1 MTQGFAPQI
10 IDVLW
15 LGEDRAAI
23 KAGVGDGIAYR
34 LVDRAEGE
42 RIAVQL
48 ATDLRERP

>member
-1 MTQGFAPQI
+1 MTQGFIPQI

-15 LGEDRAAI
+15 LGENRAAI

-42 RIAVQL
+42 RVAAQL
-48 ATDLRERP
+48 TTELRERP